1 MQIKQLFLIKIV
13 ATIFLVTCL
22 SAGSTFWQIFIDIQN
37 ELYSEKKVNSKV
49 SESFKDSNATEN
61 ETKMQTSQEDV
72 TKLIDKRVQ
81 KFNELIALVK
91 EKPYEVKN
99 RNNPYY
105 NSSEVDSIRAKLKTR
120 ITVNSKYGYKIA
132 VTRDKIALV
141 TLQTKEHIYNFFV
154 NLAENWTEL
163 DAKAIESIIKKES
176 EWLKTIDISSFK
188 KFYELSKNDK
198 NQISRQIV
206 SNYLEF
212 RVQFNF
218 YQDFLEY
225 LLSNPALLQYRSLT
239 ALLNLNSVI
248 ERINSIRYF
257 AKINT
262 TLRYVHLDMGRLL
275 LFILIM
281 LFAWGA
287 SYLIYYRIYAFLKN
301 QIIKK
306 EDSVDDLLLANLNGI
321 RRPFLILVITFGFE
335 LGLEVL
341 LYPSALP
348 EKFILFL
355 YALYLAIIVYILL
368 VLVDSIFTEYLFKKD
383 ELKNRH
389 LRQELVNLILSIVK
403 IAIVIIAGFMLLVR
417 MGVNITGILASLGIG
432 GLAVALAAKDT
443 LSNFFGLLKIIFDN
457 SFSQGDWIET
467 KDFEGT
473 VVEIGFISTMIRTF
487 DNAMIT
493 VPNANLANSYIKN
506 WSKRSVGRR
515 IKMHIGVSYGSSRE
529 NIMKAIDEIEA
540 MLESHPGIATPKK
553 VDKRVIVRSKREKK
567 LVSIEDKYGIKTTLL
582 VYLDEFADSSINIL
596 IYTFSK
602 TVVWKEWLE
611 IKQDV
616 LLKIWEILER
626 NNLEFAF
633 PSHSIYFD
641 PENVEKSFKT
651 ISKS

>member
-1 MQIKQLFLIKIV
+1 MKKINLLFPFL
-13 ATIFLVTCL
+13 LVTCL
-22 SAGSTFWQIFIDIQN
+22 LASSSFWQTFIDIQN
-37 ELYSEKKVNSKV
+37 ELYAHKIVESKV
-49 SESFKDSNATEN
+49 SEPIKDSNITKN
-61 ETKMQTSQEDV
+61 ETKMQTSEEDV

-81 KFNELIALVK
+81 KFNELIALIK
-91 EKPYEVKN
+91 EKPYEVKS

-120 ITVNSKYGYKIA
+120 ITVNSKYGYKVA
-132 VTRDKIALV
+132 VTRDKIALA

-154 NLAENWTEL
+154 NLAENWTKL
-163 DAKAIESIIKKES
+163 DAKAIESIIKKERD
-176 EWLKTIDISSFK
+176 WLKTIDISTFK
-188 KFYELSKNDK
+188 KFYELSKNDN
-198 NQISRQIV
+198 NQISQQIV
-206 SNYLEF
+206 SNYLEL
-212 RVQFNF
+212 RVQVDF
-218 YQDFLEY
+218 YQDFLDY
-225 LLSNPALLQYRSLT
+225 LLSNPTLLKYRSLT
-239 ALLNLNSVI
+239 AILNLNSMI
-248 ERINSIRYF
+248 DNINSISSF

-262 TLRYVHLDMGRLL
+262 TLRYIHLDMGRLV
-275 LFILIM
+275 LFVLIM
-281 LFAWGA
+281 LLAWSA
-287 SYLIYYRIYAFLKN
+287 SYLIYYRIYAFLKK

-306 EDSVDDLLLANLNGI
+306 EDAVDDLLLANLNGI
-321 RRPFLILVITFGFE
+321 RRPFLILVIAFGFE

-348 EKFILFL
+348 EKLILFL
-355 YALYLAIIVYILL
+355 YALYLGIIVYILL
-368 VLVDSIFTEYLFKKD
+368 ILVDSIFTEYLFKKD

-403 IAIVIIAGFMLLVR
+403 VTIVIIAGFMLLVR
-417 MGVNITGILASLGIG
+417 MGVNITGLLASLGIG
-432 GLAVALAAKDT
+432 GLAVALAAQNT

-467 KDFEGT
+467 KDVEGT

-487 DNAMIT
+487 DNALIT

-515 IKMHIGVSYGSSRE
+515 IKMHIGVSYGASRE
-529 NIMKAIDEIEA
+529 SVMKAIDEIAA
-540 MLESHPGIATPKK
+540 MLESHPGIATPKR
-553 VDKRVIVRSKREKK
+553 VDKKVIVKSKREKK

-633 PSHSIYFD
+633 PSQSIYFD
-641 PENVEKSFKT
+641 PENLEKSFKA
-651 ISKS
+651 ISGKPKD

>member
-1 MQIKQLFLIKIV
+1 MQIKQSFLIKILGS
-13 ATIFLVTCL
+13 ILLVTCL
-22 SAGSTFWQIFIDIQN
+22 FASGSFWQTFIEIQN
-37 ELYSEKKVNSKV
+37 ELYGSKIVVSKV
-49 SESFKDSNATEN
+49 SKSVKDSNATKS
-61 ETKMQTSQEDV
+61 ETKTETSEEDLM
-72 TKLIDKRVQ
+72 KLIDKRVQ
-81 KFNELIALVK
+81 RFSELIALVK
-91 EKPYEVKN
+91 EKPYEVKS

-105 NSSEVDSIRAKLKTR
+105 NSLEVDSIRAKLKTR
-120 ITVNSKYGYKIA
+120 ITVNSKYGYRVA
-132 VTRDKIALV
+132 VTRDKIALA

-176 EWLKTIDISSFK
+176 GWLKTIDISTFK

-198 NQISRQIV
+198 NQISQQIV
-206 SNYLEF
+206 SNYLEL
-212 RVQFNF
+212 RIQVNF

-225 LLSNPALLQYRSLT
+225 LLSNPNLLQYRSLT
-239 ALLNLNSVI
+239 TLLNLNTMI
-248 ERINSIRYF
+248 DQINSIRYF

-275 LFILIM
+275 LFAFIMIL
-281 LFAWGA
+281 AWGA
-287 SYLIYYRIYAFLKN
+287 SYLIYYRIYAFLKK
-301 QIIKK
+301 QIVKK
-306 EDSVDDLLLANLNGI
+306 EDDVDDLLLANLNGI
-321 RRPFLILVITFGFE
+321 RRPFLILVTTFGFE

-355 YALYLAIIVYILL
+355 YALYLSIIVYILL
-368 VLVDSIFTEYLFKKD
+368 VLVNSIFTEYLFKKD
-383 ELKNRH
+383 ELRNRH
-389 LRQELVNLILSIVK
+389 LRQELVNLILSIIK
-403 IAIVIIAGFMLLVR
+403 ITIVIIAGFMLLVR
-417 MGVNITGILASLGIG
+417 MGVNITGLLASLGIG
-432 GLAVALAAKDT
+432 GLAVALAAQNT

-467 KDFEGT
+467 KDVEGT

-529 NIMKAIDEIEA
+529 NVMKAIDEIQA
-540 MLESHPGIATPKK
+540 MLEAHPRIATPKR

-567 LVSIEDKYGIKTTLL
+567 LVSIEDKYGIKMTLL

-616 LLKIWEILER
+616 MLKIWEILDR

-633 PSHSIYFD
+633 PSQSIYFD
-641 PENVEKSFKT
+641 PSNIKESLRDLVR
-651 ISKS
+651 

>member
-1 MQIKQLFLIKIV
+1 MKKINLLFPFL
-13 ATIFLVTCL
+13 LVTCL
-22 SAGSTFWQIFIDIQN
+22 LASSSFWQTFIDIQN
-37 ELYSEKKVNSKV
+37 ELYAHKIVESKV
-49 SESFKDSNATEN
+49 LEPIKDSNITKN
-61 ETKMQTSQEDV
+61 ETKMQTSEEDV

-81 KFNELIALVK
+81 KFNELIALIK
-91 EKPYEVKN
+91 EKPYEVKS

-120 ITVNSKYGYKIA
+120 ITVNSKYGYKVA
-132 VTRDKIALV
+132 VTRDKIALA

-154 NLAENWTEL
+154 NLAENWTKL
-163 DAKAIESIIKKES
+163 DAKAIESIIKKERD
-176 EWLKTIDISSFK
+176 WLKTIDISTFK
-188 KFYELSKNDK
+188 KFYELSKNDN
-198 NQISRQIV
+198 NQISQQIV
-206 SNYLEF
+206 SNYLEL
-212 RVQFNF
+212 RVQVDF
-218 YQDFLEY
+218 YQDFLDY
-225 LLSNPALLQYRSLT
+225 LLSNPTLLKYRSLT
-239 ALLNLNSVI
+239 AILNLNSMI
-248 ERINSIRYF
+248 DNINSISSF

-262 TLRYVHLDMGRLL
+262 TLRYIHLDMGRLV
-275 LFILIM
+275 LFVLIM
-281 LFAWGA
+281 LFAWSA
-287 SYLIYYRIYAFLKN
+287 SYLIYYRIYAFLKK

-306 EDSVDDLLLANLNGI
+306 EDAVDDLLLANLNGI
-321 RRPFLILVITFGFE
+321 RRPFLILVIAFGFE

-348 EKFILFL
+348 EKLILFL
-355 YALYLAIIVYILL
+355 YALYLGIIVYILL
-368 VLVDSIFTEYLFKKD
+368 ILVDSIFTEYLFKKD

-403 IAIVIIAGFMLLVR
+403 VTIVIIAGFMLLVR
-417 MGVNITGILASLGIG
+417 MGVNITGLLASLGIG
-432 GLAVALAAKDT
+432 GLAVALAAQNT

-467 KDFEGT
+467 KDVEGT

-487 DNAMIT
+487 DNALIT

-515 IKMHIGVSYGSSRE
+515 IKMHIGVSYGASRE
-529 NIMKAIDEIEA
+529 SVMKAIDEIAA
-540 MLESHPGIATPKK
+540 MLESHPGIATPKR
-553 VDKRVIVRSKREKK
+553 VDKKVIVKSKREKK

-633 PSHSIYFD
+633 PSQSIYFD
-641 PENVEKSFKT
+641 PENVEKSFKA
-651 ISKS
+651 ISEKPKV

>member
-1 MQIKQLFLIKIV
+1 MKRINLLLP
-13 ATIFLVTCL
+13 IFIVTCL
-22 SAGSTFWQIFIDIQN
+22 FAAGSFWQTFIEIQK
-37 ELYSEKKVNSKV
+37 ELYSHKTVTSKV
-49 SESFKDSNATEN
+49 SESVKESNVTKS
-61 ETKMQTSQEDV
+61 ETKIETSEEDV

-91 EKPYEVKN
+91 EKPYEVKS
-99 RNNPYY
+99 RDNPYY
-105 NSSEVDSIRAKLKTR
+105 NSSVVDSIRAKLKTR
-120 ITVNSKYGYKIA
+120 IAVNSKYGYKIA
-132 VTRDKIALV
+132 VIRDRIALT
-141 TLQTKEHIYNFFV
+141 TLQTKEHIYYFFV

-163 DAKAIESIIKKES
+163 DAKSIESIIKKEI
-176 EWLKTIDISSFK
+176 EWLKSLDISSFK
-188 KFYELSKNDK
+188 KIYQIAKNDK

-206 SNYLEF
+206 SNYFEL
-212 RVQFNF
+212 RVQIDF
-218 YQDFLEY
+218 YQDFLDY
-225 LLSNPALLQYRSLT
+225 LLSNPNLLKYRSLT
-239 ALLNLNSVI
+239 ALLNLNSMI
-248 ERINSIRYF
+248 DQINSIRAF

-262 TLRYVHLDMGRLL
+262 TLRYIHLDMGRLV

-281 LFAWGA
+281 LLAWSA
-287 SYLIYYRIYAFLKN
+287 SYLIYYRIYAFLKK

-306 EDSVDDLLLANLNGI
+306 EDDVDDLLLANLNGI
-321 RRPFLILVITFGFE
+321 RRPFLILVIAFGFE

-355 YALYLAIIVYILL
+355 YALYLSIIVYILL

-383 ELKNRH
+383 ELRNRH

-403 IAIVIIAGFMLLVR
+403 ITIVIIAGFMLLVR
-417 MGVNITGILASLGIG
+417 MGVNITGLLASLGIG
-432 GLAVALAAKDT
+432 GLAVALAAQNT

-467 KDFEGT
+467 KDVEGT

-487 DNAMIT
+487 DNALIT
-493 VPNANLANSYIKN
+493 VPNASLANSYIKN

-515 IKMHIGVSYGSSRE
+515 IKMHIGVSYSSSRE
-529 NIMKAIDEIEA
+529 NLMKAIDEIQA
-540 MLESHPGIATPKK
+540 MLEAHPRIATPKR
-553 VDKRVIVRSKREKK
+553 VDKKVIVRSKREKK

-616 LLKIWEILER
+616 MLKIWEILDR

-633 PSHSIYFD
+633 PSQSIYFD

-651 ISKS
+651 ISDKQKV